1 MARNYSSEFN
11 KLFKSG
17 SCSVNGKDWTKP
29 KYFDSQNNDCYAAEA
44 ALMSSL
50 TSEAYSNFGLEV
62 QYYIKYIDTK
72 HDRLYGEDPLE
83 NIIRRFTLKMYVD
96 SLPNLQKNY
105 TIQGLDYQ
113 EIITCQCT
121 IQHFMEASQLEYGTY
136 EQKYNIA
143 VPKIGDIVYIEYSN
157 LYYEVINVKT
167 FADGS
172 TFLSSPITYTF
183 SLRVW
188 KNSHEFVDEFNE
200 NSDNMDELRKYVEL
214 DETFDLDDDS
224 PNINKTSKVG
234 PDTDILEINT
244 DLPKD
249 VDKKSEPTDN
259 VNSHVEYQ
267 YKESKDFN
275 PKYYDP
281 FDGW

>member
-1 MARNYSSEFN
+1 MAKNYSSEFT

-17 SCSVNGKDWTKP
+17 SCSVNGKDWTKA

-62 QYYIKYIDTK
+62 QYYIKDIDTK

-83 NIIRRFTLKMYVD
+83 NIVRRFTLKMYAD
-96 SLPNLQKNY
+96 TLPTLQKTY
-105 TIQGLDYQ
+105 MIQGLEYQ

-121 IQHFMEASQLEYGTY
+121 IQHFMEASQLEYGTNI
-136 EQKYNIA
+136 QKYNVA
-143 VPKIGDIVYIEYSN
+143 VPKIGDIIYMEYSN

-183 SLRVW
+183 SLRIW
-188 KNSHEFVDEFNE
+188 KNSHEFIDEKNENPDKMDEF
-200 NSDNMDELRKYVEL
+200 RKYVEL
-214 DETFDLDDDS
+214 DETFDLDSS
-224 PNINKTSKVG
+224 PTITKTSEVG
-234 PDTDILEINT
+234 PDSDMLEINT

-249 VDKKSEPTDN
+249 VDKKGEPTDN

-267 YKESKDFN
+267 YKESKTDN

-281 FDGW
+281 FEGW